1 MLDDKMND
9 QMGLFGMITVKKDT
23 PPEAVKRKKGAGDVP
38 AKDGK
43 DVQTG
48 AEQIA
53 ADPVEPVN
61 PSGQDL
67 AVAAVPP
74 AEEKAAVLPKRPTGA
89 RGRGK
94 VSDVKLPVK
103 AKPVSG
109 LVPTGDVRLTANIRE
124 DLHLKLKI
132 AAAHRRTTIGELIEE
147 LVDRY
152 L

>member
-23 PPEAVKRKKGAGDVP
+23 PPEVVKRKKGAGDVP
-38 AKDGK
+38 AKDGT

-53 ADPVEPVN
+53 AEPVEPVN

-74 AEEKAAVLPKRPTGA
+74 AEEKAAALPKRPAGA

>member
-1 MLDDKMND
+1 MLDDEMND
-9 QMGLFGMITVKKDT
+9 QLGLFGMVTVKKDT
-23 PPEAVKRKKGAGDVP
+23 PSEVVKRKKGDGDVS
-38 AKDGK
+38 AKGGT
-43 DVQTG
+43 DVQPG

-61 PSGQDL
+61 PAGQAS
-67 AVAAVPP
+67 AVAAPSPV
-74 AEEKAAVLPKRPTGA
+74 EEKAAASPKRPTGA

-94 VSDVKLPVK
+94 ASNVKLPVK

-109 LVPTGDVRLTANIRE
+109 LVPAGDVRLTANIRE